1 VFLSQTQHRQPMV
14 DDSIRLHPIEKSLL
28 EILAISNHI
37 SVEKLVEMSNLSV
50 DQVRRGI
57 EWLKFKKLI
66 SSVDKCYTVFSLGS
80 NGLKAG
86 KEGLPER
93 RLVNTIK
100 KGNKTVASIL
110 KSGFLKPDEINAAI
124 AVSKRNHWI
133 QFSQLQNG
141 DKMLLLTAEVDLL
154 SSEEKL
160 LQKLANFD
168 DGVEVSELTS
178 EEKYASD
185 LLKRRPNY
193 IVETEHKYSEIILL
207 ESGKKLAQVSYTS
220 NDNFERRLTTD
231 MIVSGKWRSA
241 RFSSLD
247 VIADV
252 PYSFAGR
259 QHPLTDIIDEVK
271 EIFFSMG
278 FTEIDG
284 QLIQTSFWNFDVLFI
299 PQDHPAREMQDTF
312 YIAGATQ
319 KEFANPEQIQKVSSM
334 QEKGWKCDW
343 SIEDATR
350 VVLRTHTTSV
360 TIRHL
365 ANNKPESARV
375 FSIGRVFRNEKV
387 SYKHLVEFNQVE
399 GIVTDKYVT
408 LRDLMGLQKEF
419 YSKLGIKKIKFWPT
433 FFPYTEPSLQ
443 SMIYNDALDKWVEMG
458 GMGIFRPEV
467 VHPLGIK
474 NPVLAWGV
482 GIERIAMLRFGLN
495 DVRDLYGNELGWLR
509 NIPKCQL

>member
-1 VFLSQTQHRQPMV
+1 MV
-14 DDSIRLHPIEKSLL
+14 DDSTQLHPIEKSLL
-28 EILAISNHI
+28 ERLASSDRM
-37 SVEKLVEMSNLSV
+37 SVEKLVETSDLTI

-57 EWLKFKKLI
+57 EWLKFKKLV
-66 SSVDKCYTVFSLGS
+66 SSADRSFTLVSLGS
-80 NGLKAG
+80 SGFKAA
-86 KEGLPER
+86 KDGLPER
-93 RLVNTIK
+93 RLVNAVK
-100 KGNKTVASIL
+100 RGHKTVASVL
-110 KSGFLKPDEINAAI
+110 KSGFLRSDEINAAI
-124 AVSKRNHWI
+124 AVAKRNHWI
-133 QFSQLQNG
+133 EFTQVQNE
-141 DKMLLLTAEVDLL
+141 DKIFLVTAAADYL

-160 LQKLANFD
+160 LQKLEKLNNSI
-168 DGVEVSELTS
+168 EVSELTP
-178 EEKYASD
+178 EEKQAFD

-193 IVETEHKYSEIILL
+193 IVENEQKYSEIILL
-207 ESGKKLAQVSYTS
+207 ESGRKLAETTFASKEKLERKITS
-220 NDNFERRLTTD
+220 D
-231 MIVSGKWRSA
+231 MIVSGKWKDV

-247 VIADV
+247 VIAHV
-252 PYSFAGR
+252 PYLYPGR

-271 EIFFSMG
+271 EIFVNMG

-284 QLIQTSFWNFDVLFI
+284 PLIQASFWNFDVLFI

-312 YIAGATQ
+312 YVTGAKQ
-319 KEFANPEQIQKVSSM
+319 NEFADADKIQKVSAM
-334 QEKGWKCDW
+334 QEEGWKYDW
-343 SIEDATR
+343 SIEDARR

-360 TIRHL
+360 TIRYL

-375 FSIGRVFRNEKV
+375 FSIGRVFRNEKL
-387 SYKHLVEFNQVE
+387 SYKHLTEFNQVE
-399 GIVTDKYVT
+399 GIVTDKHVT

-467 VHPLGIK
+467 THPLGIK

-495 DVRDLYGNELGWLR
+495 DVRDLYNNNLGWLR
-509 NIPKCQL
+509 SIPKCQL